1 MVDLKDIL
9 ESDGKSNQTV
19 SDVVKELITT
29 DKNLSSKTELTVTQV
44 IAFTKA
50 ESWCNRYYPKPDGE
64 SDKKLLPR
72 LGENVIKYYKENLI
86 SLNRKGRTELV
97 DALGKAMV
105 HEAEMNRPKIQL

>member
-1 MVDLKDIL
+1 MVDLRDIL
-9 ESDGKSNQTV
+9 ESDGKNNQTV

-29 DKNLSSKTELTVTQV
+29 DANLSSKTELTMTQV
-44 IAFTKA
+44 VAFTKA
-50 ESWCNRYYPKPDGE
+50 QAWCKRYYPQLTTAL
-64 SDKKLLPR
+64 DKKINSR
-72 LGENVIKYYKENLI
+72 LGQDVIQYYKENLI

>member
-1 MVDLKDIL
+1 MVELKDIL

-50 ESWCNRYYPKPDGE
+50 ETW
-64 SDKKLLPR
+64 SDHYNSELGKK
-72 LGENVIKYYKENLI
+72 VIRYYKENLI

>member
-44 IAFTKA
+44 ITFTKA
-50 ESWCNRYYPKPDGE
+50 EAWADRYS
-64 SDKKLLPR
+64 SDLGKKL
-72 LGENVIKYYKENLI
+72 IKYYKENLI